1 MVANL
6 LSKNPDK
13 RMDIDQIIDYIQT
26 NMIYKPD
33 TDEFSRDSIKIEPT
47 SDSFAG
53 KLDKRLVNFIQ
64 DSNDPNS
71 KEILRLK
78 HETEEIKKIT
88 DSIIWNGFE
97 ETKDTNNS
105 KKQST
110 GSKSYIEYRQR
121 LVKQKQQNRN
131 MLK

>member
-64 DSNDPNS
+64 DSSDPNS

-88 DSIIWNGFE
+88 DSII
-97 ETKDTNNS
+97 
-105 KKQST
+105 
-110 GSKSYIEYRQR
+110 
-121 LVKQKQQNRN
+121 
-131 MLK
+131 

>member
-53 KLDKRLVNFIQ
+53 KLDKRLINFIQ

-78 HETEEIKKIT
+78 QETEEIKKIT
-88 DSIIWNGFE
+88 NSIIWNGFE